1 MAAYDL
7 WLRSASLAS
16 EFTVES
22 MASALDCLDQA
33 LEIEPGYA
41 LAMATAA
48 HLHAQCYLQGWVQD
62 PELGQDRGLAPGLA
76 GGRSCQYD
84 ANVQWMSAFAIW
96 VLALDAQRSREL
108 FRSSLAAN
116 PNSALAL
123 TMAGWVEAVN
133 ANPTEGRKLIERS
146 LRLNPRHPHGW
157 LMSAGMAPTEI
168 ADNRFDEAVSWAE
181 KALVQN
187 RPQSVVVLRALAV
200 ALVNAGKLDNARQ
213 VVRELL
219 MIEPRLTVSEWRAS
233 VALAKNKYLVN
244 TYVTA
249 LRKAGVPE

>member
-1 MAAYDL
+1 MVA
-7 WLRSASLAS
+7 SASLPS
-16 EFTVES
+16 EFTPES
-22 MASALDCLDQA
+22 MASALDCLEQA

-48 HLHAQCYLQGWVQD
+48 HLHAQCYLQGWVQGPD
-62 PELGQDRGLAPGLA
+62 GVKAEGLRLA
-76 GGRSCQYD
+76 WRAVDLAKDD

-96 VLALDAQRSREL
+96 VLALDAQRSRGKL
-108 FRSSLAAN
+108 FRRSLAAN

-157 LMSAGMAPTEI
+157 LMSAGMALNEI
-168 ADNRFDEAVSWAE
+168 ADGRFDEAVRWTE

-187 RPQSVVVLRALAV
+187 RRSVVVLRAFAV
-200 ALVNAGKLDNARQ
+200 ALVNAGELDDARQ
-213 VVRELL
+213 VVQELL
-219 MIEPRLTVSEWRAS
+219 TIEPRLTISEWRAS
-233 VALAKNKYLVN
+233 VALANRDLVN
-244 TYVTA
+244 TYATA